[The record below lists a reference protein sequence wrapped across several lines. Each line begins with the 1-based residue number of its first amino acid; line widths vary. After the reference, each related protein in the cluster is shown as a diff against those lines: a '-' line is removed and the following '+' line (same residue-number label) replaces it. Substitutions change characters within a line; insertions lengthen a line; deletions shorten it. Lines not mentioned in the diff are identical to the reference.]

1 MHAGHV
7 KEITLT
13 EIVLEEGTAP
23 TSASTLH
30 VDCTANG
37 LQERPVLPVWHE
49 DGRHIVL
56 QSVSMCQQVF
66 SAAVL
71 AQIES
76 LHGCGNCLL

>member
-23 TSASTLH
+23 H
-30 VDCTANG
+30 VYCTASG

-71 AQIES
+71 AHIES
-76 LHGCGNCLL
+76 MHGCGNCLL